1 MTSFRT
7 AFSDE
12 FIYDIMGEIT
22 GSSVITQMP
31 DIPGQLFR
39 LKATS
44 TNDESFW
51 LGTSSGTQPFEM
63 DAGDDTGWFPFMG
76 DNLNNMFYY
85 NVSGST
91 ETMAY
96 WIQK

>member
-7 AFSDE
+7 AFADE
-12 FIYDIMGEIT
+12 FGFDIMGQIT
-22 GSSVITQMP
+22 GSTDVSRMP
-31 DIPGQLFR
+31 DVPGQLFR
-39 LKATS
+39 LKADS
-44 TNDESFW
+44 SNDESFW

-63 DAGDDTGWFPFMG
+63 AAGDDTDWFTFMG
-76 DNLNNMFYY
+76 DNLNNLFYY
-85 NVSGST
+85 NSSGST